1 MDRFIEFVLNHYL
14 LTLALTVVTFLLIQD
29 LFESAF
35 NKFKSLSP
43 MLAVAKMNSNDALI
57 IDVREPH
64 EFIKGHI
71 ENAINTPLSKLA
83 DRLNQF
89 NQQKDIPVIVVC
101 QTGSRSVP
109 ACKTLIKSGFND
121 VYNITG
127 GMQAWEDSKLPIK
140 ITSKNKGRS

>member
-14 LTLALTVVTFLLIQD
+14 LTLALAVVTFLLIQD

-43 MLAVAKMNSNDALI
+43 MLAVAKMNSNDVSI

-71 ENAINTPLSKLA
+71 ENAVNIPLGKLA
-83 DRLNQF
+83 NQLSQF
-89 NQQKDIPVIVVC
+89 AHQKDNPVIVVC
-101 QTGSRSVP
+101 QTGARSVP
-109 ACKTLIKSGFND
+109 ACKTLTKAGFTD
-121 VYNITG
+121 VYNIIG
-127 GMQAWEDSKLPIK
+127 GIQAWEDGKLPIK
-140 ITSKNKGRS
+140 ITSKNKN

>member
-1 MDRFIEFVLNHYL
+1 MDRLIEFVLNHYL
-14 LTLALTVVTFLLIQD
+14 LSLALAVVTFLLIQD

-35 NKFKSLSP
+35 NKFKALSP
-43 MLAVAKMNSNDALI
+43 MLAVAKMNSSNVSI

-71 ENAINTPLSKLA
+71 ENAINMPLGKLA
-83 DRLNQF
+83 DHLKQLDR
-89 NQQKDIPVIVVC
+89 QQDNPIVVVC

-109 ACKTLIKSGFND
+109 ACKTLTKSGFTD
-121 VYNITG
+121 VYNIIG

-140 ITSKNKGRS
+140 ISSKNKN